1 MKRFSILSIFIYF
14 IGLCLSSHF
23 TGSTCSEN
31 PENQIGF
38 STSAFSLST
47 TEKQDITG
55 WIDFFDKGGNEENVH
70 DNNNFVKKIIGF
82 NPCLI
87 SLILTASV
95 KYENYFSQ
103 IKGIV
108 STTPL
113 IVLYHAWKFHL

>member
-14 IGLCLSSHF
+14 TGLCLTSHVA
-23 TGSTCSEN
+23 GPACSEN
-31 PENQIGF
+31 PENQVGYSISSF
-38 STSAFSLST
+38 HLSE
-47 TEKQDITG
+47 TETQGITG
-55 WIDFFDKGGNEENVH
+55 WIDFFDKGGNEENVQE
-70 DNNNFVKKIIGF
+70 NNNFVKKIIGF

-87 SLILTASV
+87 SLILRASV

-108 STTPL
+108 STAPL